1 VHTATGKAAA
11 AADGSPVIVPAS
23 SLALTEPT
31 CRWGALLQQRFE
43 LDPLACSTCQGA
55 MRIVAPE
62 GAALAVKKERL
73 YLALRAAEQQFPKQ
87 ERA

>member
-1 VHTATGKAAA
+1 
-11 AADGSPVIVPAS
+11 
-23 SLALTEPT
+23 
-31 CRWGALLQQRFE
+31 
-43 LDPLACSTCQGA
+43 